1 VKGWWNG
8 SAMNAQRRSDMCDTT
23 KWLDNTI
30 EEHTMEPLL
39 VESAYPVA
47 LPFQILLVFYV
58 WYDDTPTRA
67 RSPH

>member
-1 VKGWWNG
+1 
-8 SAMNAQRRSDMCDTT
+8 MCDTT